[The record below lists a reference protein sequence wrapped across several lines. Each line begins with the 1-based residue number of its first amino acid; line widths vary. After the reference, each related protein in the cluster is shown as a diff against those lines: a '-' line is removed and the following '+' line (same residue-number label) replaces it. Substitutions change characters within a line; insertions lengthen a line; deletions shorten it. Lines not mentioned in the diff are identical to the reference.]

1 METIIFESSLVTFS
15 VRSMLVTDV
24 GDEMCWWQLWGVSDG
39 FGHFGHQHL
48 LTLASGSNIKKMSLK
63 SVSVTNKQK
72 SHQLHQH
79 LCHWLFLL
87 CWWFF
92 NVRNLSLLSS
102 IRYQQHKLSPT
113 SVANIDVT
121 VNGLNYLW
129 EMLVFIVVI
138 RTKFLASRKM
148 TFIMKWIF
156 EEFWCGY
163 SHPSILQFKIF

>member
-39 FGHFGHQHL
+39 FGHFGRQHL
-48 LTLASGSNIKKMSLK
+48 LTLAPGSNIKKMSLK

-79 LCHWLFLL
+79 LCHWLF
-87 CWWFF
+87 
-92 NVRNLSLLSS
+92 
-102 IRYQQHKLSPT
+102 RYQQHKLSPT